1 MEREEWLEV
10 ISARVSSNVIQFK
23 ELSDSLEHYNT
34 KVEKLKGKEKPNAA
48 SPSPKLERNETKLR
62 GTRESHDTMGEH
74 LYKLME
80 EVTVRAWKDL
90 LPLLMQSIQMDL
102 TQAEEER
109 CVIWNDL
116 TRRISSYTRTNK
128 HKKHGA
134 KVIMDKW

>member
-1 MEREEWLEV
+1 LEREEWLEV

-109 CVIWNDL
+109 CVIFDQ
-116 TRRISSYTRTNK
+116 TNFLVHTHQQAQK
-128 HKKHGA
+128 ARCQG
-134 KVIMDKW
+134 DYG

>member
-1 MEREEWLEV
+1 M
-10 ISARVSSNVIQFK
+10 IQFK

-62 GTRESHDTMGEH
+62 GTRESHDTMGEN